1 MGKTGQEG
9 TSEKMVEGASP
20 KFTPPKNWQK
30 KEKNWQK
37 QSDST
42 YSEFWKL
49 TKDLWEHGIFS
60 QEMADT
66 W

>member
-30 KEKNWQK
+30 

-42 YSEFWKL
+42 YSEFWEL